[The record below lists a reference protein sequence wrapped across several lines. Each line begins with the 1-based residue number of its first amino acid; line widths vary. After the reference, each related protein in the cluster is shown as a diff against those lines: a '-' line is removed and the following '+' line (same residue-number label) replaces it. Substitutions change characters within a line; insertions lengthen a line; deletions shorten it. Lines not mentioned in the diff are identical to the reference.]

1 MIRYLSFLLLIF
13 IVGCQSTKT
22 NNVSTRFHD
31 DGRAKPVVTIVPVL
45 DSTCYD
51 IPWSL
56 SEELSS
62 LINQKINRQNNIYIS
77 KNEGEFFLSS
87 HDNPFGN
94 NIEWTK
100 KSFKSNEFVVFLEL
114 LEHDDIPL
122 LKTTKNPKKL
132 PEARKSAS
140 NLNMSIRLRIIDIRG
155 DAPKIVLQE
164 MIQDTFYMANN
175 IDKTDYNT
183 VTWGTNEYVT
193 SPMGIAHTQFVKQ
206 VIERITDYIMLAK
219 SR

>member
-1 MIRYLSFLLLIF
+1 M
-13 IVGCQSTKT
+13 
-22 NNVSTRFHD
+22 
-31 DGRAKPVVTIVPVL
+31 

-62 LINQKINRQNNIYIS
+62 LINQKIVRQNNVYIS
-77 KNEGEFFLSS
+77 KKEEGFFLSS
-87 HDNPFGN
+87 HDNPFEN
-94 NIEWTK
+94 NIEWVK
-100 KSFKSNEFVVFLEL
+100 KSFKPNEFVVFLEL

-122 LKTTKNPKKL
+122 TKTTKNPKKL
-132 PEARKSAS
+132 PESRKEAS

-155 DAPKIVLQE
+155 DTPKIVLQE

-175 IDKTDYNT
+175 IDKIDYNI
-183 VTWGTNEYVT
+183 VTWGTDEYAT
-193 SPMGIAHTQFVKQ
+193 SPMGIAHSQFVKQ
-206 VIERITDYIMLAK
+206 ITERITDYILLAK